1 MQVAKRI
8 AVKRIAVKRIAV
20 MVGSGLAIAPLLLQA
35 TSAQAEPAN
44 SPQGMSGSYLGVT
57 LDGDNLDD
65 GLRTL
70 VRTGNSAVW
79 LVDQVVGRPRTTA
92 APGGTAAGLAP
103 TQLQGRIDL
112 PNSQLS
118 VRGTVVMGEQVESIT
133 PVLSYDLPVGGN
145 TNVYAGA
152 GYAIVQPGQLV
163 QPGQQAPVGDRDGVV
178 LTTGVETSLSRQV
191 IVYGDMRYQPNTAV
205 GRDAMQW
212 HVGIGHRF

>member
-1 MQVAKRI
+1 MHVASRI
-8 AVKRIAVKRIAV
+8 AVKAL
-20 MVGSGLAIAPLLLQA
+20 GSGLAIASLLLQA

-65 GLRTL
+65 SLRTL

-79 LVDQVVGRPRTTA
+79 LVDQVISRPRTTSTSSS
-92 APGGTAAGLAP
+92 GDAAGLAP
-103 TQLQGRIDL
+103 THLQGRIDL

-118 VRGTVVMGEQVESIT
+118 VRGTVVMGEQVESVT
-133 PVLSYDLPVGGN
+133 PVLSYDLPMGAN

-152 GYAIVQPGQLV
+152 GYAIVQPGQ
-163 QPGQQAPVGDRDGVV
+163 QTPVGDRDGVV
-178 LTTGVETSLSRQV
+178 LTTGVETSVSRQV
-191 IVYGDMRYQPNTAV
+191 IVYGDMRYQPNAAV
-205 GRDAMQW
+205 GNNAMQW